1 MWEGMMLGRE
11 GHRSRWSLSL
21 DGEMPSSREFVLF
34 VFESFSAWHREGFQ
48 QTLIKSNCVASNGSS
63 AVFLDYLRSDHFL

>member
-1 MWEGMMLGRE
+1 MLGRE

-34 VFESFSAWHREGFQ
+34 VFESFSAWHIEDAQSVICVFKWLN
-48 QTLIKSNCVASNGSS
+48 TSKIK
-63 AVFLDYLRSDHFL
+63 L